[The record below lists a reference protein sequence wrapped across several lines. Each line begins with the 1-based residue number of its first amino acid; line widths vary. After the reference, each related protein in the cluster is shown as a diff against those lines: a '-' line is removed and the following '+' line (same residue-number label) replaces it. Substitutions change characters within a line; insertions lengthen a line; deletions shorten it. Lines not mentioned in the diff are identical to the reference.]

1 MQIELT
7 IEEIKQNIRSKI
19 HELSISVDNLHC
31 KNSSE
36 MLLASRQI
44 QNKAERLCDFLEYLH
59 ESGGFLSKD
68 ELEEN
73 F

>member
-7 IEEIKQNIRSKI
+7 IEEIKQNIKNKI
-19 HELSISVDNLHC
+19 HELSISVDTLHC
-31 KNSSE
+31 KNSAE
-36 MLLASRQI
+36 LLLASRHI